1 MGTLLRPVLVAGV
14 AAAVVVAASVALATR
29 PSDRRAAPSPRS
41 LPAPTTMVD
50 PAPAPAPVTGASSAT
65 PDLDGAR
72 SAALAYLALSERVVD
87 MDIEAA
93 VAAQREAATASAA
106 PGLTADLRQ
115 RLGALRAAFP
125 GGGLHYRV
133 GALAV
138 RAVPGGGGQAQVEV
152 WYVGVL
158 SGPGVA
164 PYEQWHLSR
173 YDLAWER
180 GGWRVAAETTG
191 PGPRP
196 AAPLSPEPTAA
207 ATLETVLGGFTSAT
221 SP

>member
-1 MGTLLRPVLVAGV
+1 MGTLLRPILVAGV
-14 AAAVVVAASVALATR
+14 AAAVVVATSLALTTR
-29 PSDRRAAPSPRS
+29 PGGRPASRSPRR
-41 LPAPTTMVD
+41 LPTSTMVD
-50 PAPAPAPVTGASSAT
+50 PAPGPVTGATSAT
-65 PDLDGAR
+65 SNLDGAR

-93 VAAQREAATASAA
+93 VAAQREAATATAA
-106 PGLTADLRQ
+106 PGLVADLRQ
-115 RLGALRAAFP
+115 RLGALRSAFP

-138 RAVPGGGGQAQVEV
+138 RVVPGGGGQAQVEV

-158 SGPGVA
+158 SAPGVA

-196 AAPLSPEPTAA
+196 AAPLSPEPTTE